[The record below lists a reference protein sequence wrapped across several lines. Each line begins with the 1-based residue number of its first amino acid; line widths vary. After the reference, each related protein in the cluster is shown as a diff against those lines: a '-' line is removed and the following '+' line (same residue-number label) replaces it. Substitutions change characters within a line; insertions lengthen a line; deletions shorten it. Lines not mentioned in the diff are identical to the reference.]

1 MAPPD
6 QPSSPAEADPST
18 RRTPQNAGSVL
29 AAHAVNAMADKKA
42 KDITVIDLREISNM
56 ADFFVIGTG
65 ESDLQVRAIANGVM
79 DQIEEECEERPWKRE
94 GMDHLRWVLLDY
106 VDVVVH
112 VFLPSR
118 REHYRI
124 ERLWGE
130 ADRETVPEEGDVSD
144 VELLQELLNERP
156 DDES

>member
-1 MAPPD
+1 MASPD
-6 QPSSPAEADPST
+6 QPSSTAEPSV
-18 RRTPQNAGSVL
+18 RRTPKNPGPVL

-42 KDITVIDLREISNM
+42 KDITVIDLRDVSNM

-79 DQIEEECEERPWKRE
+79 SQIEDECEELPWKRE
-94 GMDHLRWVLLDY
+94 GLDHLRWVLLDY

-112 VFLPSR
+112 AFLPSR
-118 REHYRI
+118 RDHYRI

-130 ADRETVPEEGDVSD
+130 ADREEVPEGGDVSD
-144 VELLQELLNERP
+144 VDLLQELLEQSP
-156 DDES
+156 DGD

>member
-1 MAPPD
+1 MASPN
-6 QPSSPAEADPST
+6 QPSSAADTEPT
-18 RRTPQNAGSVL
+18 PRRPPRNTGPVL
-29 AAHAVNAMADKKA
+29 AAHAVSAMADKKA
-42 KDITVIDLREISNM
+42 KDITVIDLREVSNM

-79 DQIEEECEERPWKRE
+79 DRIEEECEEQPWKRE
-94 GMDHLRWVLLDY
+94 GMNHLRWVLLDY

-118 REHYRI
+118 RDHYRI

-130 ADRETVPEEGDVSD
+130 ADRETVPEDGDVSD
-144 VELLQELLNERP
+144 VGLLQEVLNQRP
-156 DDES
+156 DEN

>member
-1 MAPPD
+1 MASPN
-6 QPSSPAEADPST
+6 QPSSTTNADPST
-18 RRTPQNAGSVL
+18 RRSPRNAGPTL
-29 AAHAVNAMADKKA
+29 AAHAVNAMAEKKA
-42 KDITVIDLREISNM
+42 KDITVIDLREVSNM

-79 DQIEEECEERPWKRE
+79 ERIEEACGERPWKRE

-106 VDVVVH
+106 VDLVVH

-130 ADRETVPEEGDVSD
+130 ADRETVPDDGDVSD
-144 VELLQELLNERP
+144 VELLQALLEGEP
-156 DDES
+156 DDR

>member
-1 MAPPD
+1 MASPD
-6 QPSSPAEADPST
+6 QSSTAEPSV
-18 RRTPQNAGSVL
+18 RRTPQNTGPVL

-42 KDITVIDLREISNM
+42 KDITVIDLREVSNM

-79 DQIEEECEERPWKRE
+79 DRIEEECEELPWKRE
-94 GMDHLRWVLLDY
+94 GMDHLRWALLDY

-112 VFLPSR
+112 VLLPSR

-130 ADRETVPEEGDVSD
+130 AERETVPEDGDVSD
-144 VELLQELLNERP
+144 IDLLQDLLEASP
-156 DDES
+156 DED

>member
-1 MAPPD
+1 MASPD
-6 QPSSPAEADPST
+6 QPSPADPSV
-18 RRTPQNAGSVL
+18 RRTPENSGPTL

-42 KDITVIDLREISNM
+42 KDITVIDLREVSDM

-79 DQIEEECEERPWKRE
+79 DRIEEECDELPWKRE
-94 GMDHLRWVLLDY
+94 GLDHLRWVLLDY
-106 VDVVVH
+106 VHLVVH

-118 REHYRI
+118 RDHYRI

-130 ADRETVPEEGDVSD
+130 ADRETVPENGDVSD
-144 VELLQELLNERP
+144 LDLLQDLLSQSP
-156 DDES
+156 DDD

>member
-1 MAPPD
+1 
-6 QPSSPAEADPST
+6 
-18 RRTPQNAGSVL
+18 
-29 AAHAVNAMADKKA
+29 MADKKA
-42 KDITVIDLREISNM
+42 KDITVIDLREVSNM

-79 DQIEEECEERPWKRE
+79 DRIEEEGGELPWKRE
-94 GMDHLRWVLLDY
+94 GFEHLRWVLLDY

-118 REHYRI
+118 RDHYRI

-130 ADRETVPEEGDVSD
+130 ADRETVPDDGDVSD
-144 VELLQELLNERP
+144 VDLLRDMLESSP
-156 DDES
+156 DDD

>member
-1 MAPPD
+1 MASPD
-6 QPSSPAEADPST
+6 QSSTTEPSV
-18 RRTPQNAGSVL
+18 RRTPRNVGPVL
-29 AAHAVNAMADKKA
+29 AAHAVEAMADKKA
-42 KDITVIDLREISNM
+42 KDITVIDLRDVSNM
-56 ADFFVIGTG
+56 ADFFVVGTG

-79 DQIEEECEERPWKRE
+79 DRIEETCEERPWKRE
-94 GMDHLRWVLLDY
+94 GLDHLRWVLLDY

-130 ADRETVPEEGDVSD
+130 AARDTVPEGGDVSD
-144 VELLQELLNERP
+144 VELLQDLLDAP
-156 DDES
+156 IDEG

>member
-1 MAPPD
+1 MASPNQSSSTAEPE
-6 QPSSPAEADPST
+6 SSPRRSQST
-18 RRTPQNAGSVL
+18 AASVL

-42 KDITVIDLREISNM
+42 KDVTIIDLREISSM

-65 ESDLQVRAIANGVM
+65 ESDLQVRAVANGVM
-79 DQIEEECEERPWKRE
+79 DRIEEECGERPWKRE
-94 GMDHLRWVLLDY
+94 GMDHLSWVLLDY

-118 REHYRI
+118 RDHYRI

-130 ADRETVPEEGDVSD
+130 ADRETVPEGGDVSD
-144 VELLQELLNERP
+144 VDLLQTILNQRP
-156 DDES
+156 DDEN